1 MRPRAELGEDLT
13 LLEFFYGAVVVVIGQ
28 NPGEQVN
35 DCRVAL
41 MTMQADMSAGC
52 NRGAAETQL
61 AVLHAV
67 NLLGEIDAGEQ
78 ILGNQLVVGR
88 RRLLP
93 QYITGRQQHKTRGS
107 VCCGATNGIH
117 CYSPFI
123 YTLFRAMTPVVISDV
138 SRYRKPEHGEL

>member
-13 LLEFFYGAVVVVIGQ
+13 LMEFFYGAVVVVIGQ
-28 NPGEQVN
+28 HPGEQVN

-41 MTMQADMSAGC
+41 MTMQADMSAGR

-67 NLLGEIDAGEQ
+67 DLLGEADAGEHV
-78 ILGNQLVVGR
+78 LADQLVVGR

-93 QYITGRQQHKTRGS
+93 QYITGRQQHKARGP
-107 VCCGATNGIH
+107 VCRHATDRIH
-117 CYSPFI
+117 CYSPCI
-123 YTLFRAMTPVVISDV
+123 ETT
-138 SRYRKPEHGEL
+138 GERIFAFVWSGTARIPG